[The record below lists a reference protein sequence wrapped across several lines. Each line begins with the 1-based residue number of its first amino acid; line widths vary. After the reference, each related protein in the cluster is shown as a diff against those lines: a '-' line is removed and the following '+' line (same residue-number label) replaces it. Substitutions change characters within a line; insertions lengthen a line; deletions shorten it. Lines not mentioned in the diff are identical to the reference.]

1 MIDLINKY
9 KKELQQQIKQLELNE
24 QIMELFLY
32 FDTKEMFLSL
42 DIKEYINLLKKIK
55 YSDEDI
61 KILKNN
67 ILYVQSFINNLDD
80 EDYNNHISI
89 IKEKLSKLNTLIIEV
104 PNDIKVKLEE
114 LNNLLQLF
122 NNNNYI
128 EDIDIIFKIFEH
140 FNIQFKD
147 IKPYIKEIIEHNK
160 GVKLELPKDNN
171 FEEFIKLYD
180 FNEMEKEI
188 LTHYYK
194 NNKIGWEQKYN
205 YLINTK
211 EYKYI
216 MSDINKNKKLFIILM
231 VLSNIDIM
239 NNIIKLCNER
249 NIKIKKMLPNIF
261 VLRNKKFISNED
273 EFYSIFEGSYEDF
286 ISNLN
291 FLPKDLDL
299 SKVEPTYYITNA
311 NLIRENYQIL
321 LDYNIPLNINS
332 TICLTIENLKEKLD
346 KIIECGLYSYFKDN
360 PKKILEI
367 KDDLFFYRVKYAKDN
382 NLEYKRKYLSKELFL
397 ENGFGINE
405 ENFQETY
412 IVPLFEKEEFRNCKN
427 IKLENIINISIL
439 NLFDNKFLQEDKISY
454 KIGEFIISKNKVKLL
469 LNKYLLTIKEK
480 TNKTLIIGL
489 LYSILDG
496 MILNQSET
504 MWLVNY
510 VIESIKELLPNELT
524 DEEIDEI
531 INLLFNEQKIKG
543 GK

>member
-1 MIDLINKY
+1 MLDLINKY

-42 DIKEYINLLKKIK
+42 DINEYINLLRKIK

-80 EDYNNHISI
+80 EDYNNHINI
-89 IKEKLSKLNTLIIEV
+89 IKEKLSNLNTLVIEV
-104 PNDIKVKLEE
+104 PNDIKTNLES
-114 LNNLLQLF
+114 LNNLLLLF
-122 NNNNYI
+122 NNNKYI

-140 FNIQFKD
+140 FSIPFKD
-147 IKPYIKEIIEHNK
+147 IKPYIKDIIEHNK
-160 GVKLELPKDNN
+160 GVNLELPKDNK

-180 FNEMEKEI
+180 FNEIEKEI
-188 LTHYYK
+188 LTNYYK
-194 NNKIGWEQKYN
+194 NNKVGWEQKYN
-205 YLINTK
+205 YLTNTK
-211 EYKYI
+211 EYKYV

-239 NNIIKLCNER
+239 NNVIKLCNER

-299 SKVEPTYYITNA
+299 SKVEPTYYISNA

-321 LDYNIPLNINS
+321 LDYNIPLDINS
-332 TICLTIENLKEKLD
+332 TICLTIENLKDKLD

-367 KDDLFFYRVKYAKDN
+367 KNDLFFYRIKYAKDN

-405 ENFQETY
+405 ENLQEAY
-412 IVPLFEKEEFRNCKN
+412 KIPLFEKEEFQNCKN

-439 NLFDNKFLQEDKISY
+439 NLFDNKFLQEDKVSY

-524 DEEIDEI
+524 DEEFDDIV
-531 INLLFNEQKIKG
+531 NLLFDEQIIKG